1 MTSSSIV
8 IFPSWFRSS
17 LAAEVPKKPCSSGS
31 RIMLPFLSCC
41 FTRLVAQLCKFAF
54 VVVLE
59 VEVDVA
65 GAGVVEVAGRE
76 EPLVVPELVDGE
88 PLLAERSSPRF
99 SPRRSSS
106 PRERLLRQSP
116 RPRSP
121 NRPRE
126 RSRLSSRPLLSDP
139 GLP

>member
-1 MTSSSIV
+1 V
-8 IFPSWFRSS
+8 E
-17 LAAEVPKKPCSSGS
+17 LDV
-31 RIMLPFLSCC
+31 
-41 FTRLVAQLCKFAF
+41 LV
-54 VVVLE
+54 V
-59 VEVDVA
+59 
-65 GAGVVEVAGRE
+65 GAGLLELVDRE
-76 EPLVVPELVDGE
+76 EVLVLPELVEGE

-139 GLP
+139 GLPLGGCAKAD

>member
-8 IFPSWFRSS
+8 ILPSWFRSS
-17 LAAEVPKKPCSSGS
+17 PAAEVPKKPCSSGS

-41 FTRLVAQLCKFAF
+41 FTRLVAQPCQFTF
-54 VVVLE
+54 VVVVD
-59 VEVDVA
+59 VEVDVLVV
-65 GAGVVEVAGRE
+65 GAGLLELVDRE
-76 EPLVVPELVDGE
+76 ELLVLPELVDGE

-126 RSRLSSRPLLSDP
+126 RSRLSS
-139 GLP
+139 